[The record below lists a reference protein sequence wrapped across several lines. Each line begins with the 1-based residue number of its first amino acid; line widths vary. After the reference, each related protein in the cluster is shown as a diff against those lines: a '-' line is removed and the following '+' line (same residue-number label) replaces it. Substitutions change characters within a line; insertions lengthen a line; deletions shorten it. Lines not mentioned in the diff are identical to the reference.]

1 MSRVQLL
8 RTHGVEPIIVFDG
21 GRLPIKGEEEETRHR
36 LVLTSTLLTL
46 MADNNSIMMF
56 KAF

>member
-36 LVLTSTLLTL
+36 LVHRA
-46 MADNNSIMMF
+46 ADLNIAVIDGT
-56 KAF
+56 KITAL